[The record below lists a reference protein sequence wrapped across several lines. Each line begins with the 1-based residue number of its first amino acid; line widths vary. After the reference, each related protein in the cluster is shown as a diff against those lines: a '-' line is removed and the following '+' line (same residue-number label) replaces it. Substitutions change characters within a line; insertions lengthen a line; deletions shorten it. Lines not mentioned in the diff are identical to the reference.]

1 LTQTPNMSPGDAG
14 QTPQPGD
21 PPGQTPPPQSQT
33 QSGQLPTQ
41 QQQKTPLDALPPD
54 VQEYIRLLRDEA
66 KTNREKLEAETR
78 AKQQAEDDKLKK
90 RGEYEE
96 LAKKHEQ
103 RVKELEP
110 LAQQLATLASLVKGQ
125 IDAQVKDWPEA
136 IKTFDPGPDA
146 DVIARLAWM
155 EKARPHVAPLVAQQR
170 GLAPGNSPNPPPANQ
185 GTSEQDVS
193 ELRRRIR
200 ESGKINF

>member
-1 LTQTPNMSPGDAG
+1 MQNPGTTSPGDEG
-14 QTPQPGD
+14 QTPPPGGQT
-21 PPGQTPPPQSQT
+21 GQTPPPQSQT
-33 QSGQLPTQ
+33 QSGQQ
-41 QQQKTPLDALPPD
+41 QQQKTPIDALPPD
-54 VQEYIRLLRDEA
+54 VQEYIRLLRNEA
-66 KTNREKLEAETR
+66 KTTREQLEAETR
-78 AKQQAEDDKLKK
+78 AKQQAEEERLKK

-110 LAQQLATLASLVKGQ
+110 LAQQLTTLANLVKGQ
-125 IDAQVKDWPEA
+125 IDAQIKDWPEA

-170 GLAPGNSPNPPPANQ
+170 GQAPGNSPNPPPANQ
-185 GTSEQDVS
+185 GTSEQDVN

>member
-1 LTQTPNMSPGDAG
+1 MSPGDAG

-33 QSGQLPTQ
+33 QSGQLLTQ
-41 QQQKTPLDALPPD
+41 QQQKTPISALPTD
-54 VQEYIRLLRDEA
+54 VQDYIRLLRDEA
-66 KTNREKLEAETR
+66 KTTREQLEARTQAE
-78 AKQQAEDDKLKK
+78 QQAEQERLKK
-90 RGEYEE
+90 QGEYQK
-96 LAKKHEQ
+96 LAEQ
-103 RVKELEP
+103 HANRVKELEP

-125 IDAQVKDWPEA
+125 IDAQIKDWPDA

-170 GLAPGNSPNPPPANQ
+170 GQAPGNSPNPPPAGGN
-185 GTSEQDVS
+185 TSEQDVN
-193 ELRRRIR
+193 ELKRRIR

>member
-21 PPGQTPPPQSQT
+21 PPGQTPSPQSQT
-33 QSGQLPTQ
+33 QSGQQNQ
-41 QQQKTPLDALPPD
+41 QQRTSLDTLPLDAQD
-54 VQEYIRLLRDEA
+54 YIRSLRQEA
-66 KTNREKLEAETR
+66 KTYREQLEARQRREEEAR
-78 AKQQAEDDKLKK
+78 QEQLKK
-90 RGEYEE
+90 QGEFQK
-96 LAKKHEQ
+96 LAEKHEQ

-110 LAQQLATLASLVKGQ
+110 VSQRYTALADLLKGQ
-125 IDAQVKDWPEA
+125 IDTQVKDWPAEVKA
-136 IKTFDPGPDA
+136 FDPGA
-146 DVIARLAWM
+146 DSPIEQRLAWV
-155 EKARPHVAPLVAQQR
+155 EKSRPLVEKLTATAR
-170 GLAPGNSPNPPPANQ
+170 GNAPGNSPNPPPANQ